1 MTLQKK
7 KTVSVSYIIR
17 VIIAVALMFGFG
29 LLPPIPGL
37 EKLGMQIL
45 GIFLGLIF
53 SWICIGFTWP
63 SLLAVL
69 ALYTSGYTTIPAAI
83 ASGFGADLTIF
94 VMLILIYTRFLF
106 KTGLCDRLSYWILS
120 RKFATRSPWLLITA
134 IFIVAWLLS
143 ALSYVYPAIYLCWE
157 IFYKISD
164 DLGYEKK
171 DKFVQTM
178 VFGIG
183 LAAMAGYVALPTK
196 AIQIA
201 IMGALSTVTEGAM
214 AISFGHYILFM
225 VPISLLCIAV
235 WMVIMK
241 FMPKPDDSKVAKIDK
256 DYFATHRDEKFNKKE
271 KIAFASVILLIIL
284 LCLPSVLPQGTTIY
298 SFFNGLGMNGC
309 LFIVLVL
316 LLVGTYEGKPIMNF
330 DEVANSGGM
339 NWNVI
344 LMFAGLNPIIAAVK
358 DESVGIVNLVTK
370 TLNPVLE
377 AMGPTA
383 FIIFSLVI
391 TYVLTQFFA
400 NLTVS
405 GVLCPIILTLGMSLG
420 VNIYMLALLMCFTAN
435 WAMLTPA
442 GSATMGTIF
451 ANERIDSK
459 NGYFYGVLSFIF
471 PGIVILPLSL
481 LFGMILL

>member
-1 MTLQKK
+1 
-7 KTVSVSYIIR
+7 
-17 VIIAVALMFGFG
+17 
-29 LLPPIPGL
+29 
-37 EKLGMQIL
+37 
-45 GIFLGLIF
+45 
-53 SWICIGFTWP
+53 
-63 SLLAVL
+63 
-69 ALYTSGYTTIPAAI
+69 
-83 ASGFGADLTIF
+83 
-94 VMLILIYTRFLF
+94 
-106 KTGLCDRLSYWILS
+106 
-120 RKFATRSPWLLITA
+120 
-134 IFIVAWLLS
+134 
-143 ALSYVYPAIYLCWE
+143 
-157 IFYKISD
+157 
-164 DLGYEKK
+164 
-171 DKFVQTM
+171 
-178 VFGIG
+178 
-183 LAAMAGYVALPTK
+183 
-196 AIQIA
+196 
-201 IMGALSTVTEGAM
+201 
-214 AISFGHYILFM
+214 
-225 VPISLLCIAV
+225 
-235 WMVIMK
+235 
-241 FMPKPDDSKVAKIDK
+241 
-256 DYFATHRDEKFNKKE
+256 
-271 KIAFASVILLIIL
+271 
-284 LCLPSVLPQGTTIY
+284 
-298 SFFNGLGMNGC
+298 
-309 LFIVLVL
+309 
-316 LLVGTYEGKPIMNF
+316 
-330 DEVANSGGM
+330 M